1 LCLAL
6 IASIASLGK
15 NPCNDAKLKIIPANQ
30 SLILAGEPTGSSG
43 PSSMLGQASRL
54 VAGGG
59 ALKRVTIFEASANAT
74 VVVQADYFS
83 REEASAAGTQRA
95 AGLEVSHHAPAIPSG
110 SSTSSGQVTLR
121 DPTLSGTATPSHY
134 LSPTQLYAR
143 TQRGLA
149 PKSALLDVLA

>member
-1 LCLAL
+1 MAL

-30 SLILAGEPTGSSG
+30 SLILAGEPTGS
-43 PSSMLGQASRL
+43 
-54 VAGGG
+54 
-59 ALKRVTIFEASANAT
+59 
-74 VVVQADYFS
+74 
-83 REEASAAGTQRA
+83 
-95 AGLEVSHHAPAIPSG
+95 
-110 SSTSSGQVTLR
+110 
-121 DPTLSGTATPSHY
+121 LSGTAAPSHY